1 MRNKKER
8 YCAIICANIALLR
21 YLCYR
26 WAMTKTS
33 IKQWLKAIGKNRDW
47 LAEKC
52 GVTRGGINTWLS
64 TSRPIPKQSGR
75 LIERLMEQYPATGN
89 APATYPSAA
98 ENAITLTVDDATFD
112 AWNRAATAEGK
123 LLRQWCV
130 DVINDALRDD
140 EESIEE

>member
-1 MRNKKER
+1 M
-8 YCAIICANIALLR
+8 
-21 YLCYR
+21 YLHLPYFTPLVIVHLMEK
-26 WAMTKTS
+26 AD

-47 LAEKC
+47 LAQQC
-52 GVTRGGINTWLS
+52 GITIPTINS
-64 TSRPIPKQSGR
+64 IMYGKRPIPKQSGR

-98 ENAITLTVDDATFD
+98 ENSITLTVDDATFD

-130 DVINDALRDD
+130 DVINDALQDD
-140 EESIEE
+140 EESAEE

>member
-1 MRNKKER
+1 MEKSEVK
-8 YCAIICANIALLR
+8 AWL
-21 YLCYR
+21 
-26 WAMTKTS
+26 KS
-33 IKQWLKAIGKNRDW
+33 IKRTRDW
-47 LAEKC
+47 LAEEC
-52 GVTRGGINTWLS
+52 GVKKRTADNWLS
-64 TSRPIPKQSGR
+64 SSQPISTQATR
-75 LIERLMEQYPATGN
+75 LIERLMEQYPAAGN

-140 EESIEE
+140 EESTEE